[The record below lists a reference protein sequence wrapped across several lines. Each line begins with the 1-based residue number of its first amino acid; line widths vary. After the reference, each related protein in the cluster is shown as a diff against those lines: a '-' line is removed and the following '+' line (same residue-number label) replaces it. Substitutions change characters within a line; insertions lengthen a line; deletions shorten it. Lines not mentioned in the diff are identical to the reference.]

1 MILRRRKMLFSVF
14 CFLYSLLMPK
24 LIMIM
29 NPHSGLRQGPQIL
42 DDVLPI
48 FANAGIN
55 LDIQKT
61 THAGHGD
68 EMAELMSLQDVDG
81 ICAIGGDGTLHEVLN
96 GMMRRKDGK
105 RLPLGLIPG
114 GIGNSLMHDLQ
125 TTDPLKAAERIAGF
139 APQPMDL
146 MKVECPDMI
155 CYAFNIA
162 AFGMMVSA
170 NIKAEELRVFGRKRY
185 DVAALWEIIFHR
197 HHKAILTVDNG
208 KAEEDDYAFITGM
221 NTIHMGLG
229 MKVAP
234 RAEIDDDKLDL
245 LLVRRARRHQLIGML
260 KKVYTGEH
268 VRAPQLEYRQVTSF
282 SITTLRP
289 APLNID
295 GEIKG
300 TTPVTVTLEHQAV
313 QLL

>member
-1 MILRRRKMLFSVF
+1 MLSSVF

-24 LIMIM
+24 LVMII
-29 NPHSGLRQGPQIL
+29 NPHSGLRQGSQIL

-48 FANAGIN
+48 FANAGIK

-68 EMAELMSLQDVDG
+68 EMAELMTLQDVDG
-81 ICAIGGDGTLHEVLN
+81 ICAIGGDGTFHEVLN

-139 APQPMDL
+139 TPQPLDL
-146 MKVECPDMI
+146 MKVEWLDMT

-162 AFGMMVSA
+162 AFGIMVSA
-170 NIKAEELRVFGRKRY
+170 NIKAEKLRMFGRRRY
-185 DVAALWEIIFHR
+185 D
-197 HHKAILTVDNG
+197 KA
-208 KAEEDDYAFITGM
+208 
-221 NTIHMGLG
+221 
-229 MKVAP
+229 
-234 RAEIDDDKLDL
+234 
-245 LLVRRARRHQLIGML
+245 
-260 KKVYTGEH
+260 
-268 VRAPQLEYRQVTSF
+268 
-282 SITTLRP
+282 
-289 APLNID
+289 
-295 GEIKG
+295 
-300 TTPVTVTLEHQAV
+300 TTPVTVTLEPQAV